1 MSYVL
6 QIWELPQGSGWP
18 TTVREASALVMGL
31 HGPTPGQNPKF
42 LEFARRLT
50 ARYPCITTPD
60 EDLPE
65 GAELVWTDG
74 PLDGITDEAV
84 YGIGIDTDTL
94 VDVRPFVI
102 TTALSLGLNVEDDQA
117 GEYFLANGGVLSV
130 DIEIR
135 RRDAA
140 AAAAAG
146 QPAAPALPSREELSE
161 RIVADIGPLLERH
174 GLARAPQDDA
184 IGGIYVARGY
194 EKSTPAGRHKISLN
208 AISDG
213 KKTCRITLDWTCW
226 HYATSALRKH
236 IKFDGVVPADAP
248 DFGAGVV
255 RLHRWIDDRDGV
267 LTPDGPDGK
276 DRVYAVPHRDDIGR
290 CTSHLARQIE
300 KRLLPMIAQFET
312 VEDFDRLANPDPV
325 TDSPFFDRYY
335 DGGAIHIAAAYLAGN
350 PRLAALCDEFWN
362 NTQQEAMFMEGQRLH
377 LRKCIAWVRANP
389 KR

>member
-18 TTVREASALVMGL
+18 ATVREASALVMGL

-60 EDLPE
+60 EDLPA

-84 YGIGIDTDTL
+84 YGIGVDSGSLI
-94 VDVRPFVI
+94 DVRPFVI

-117 GEYFLANGGVLSV
+117 GEYFLANGSVLSV

-135 RRDAA
+135 RHAAAVAA
-140 AAAAAG
+140 AARE
-146 QPAAPALPSREELSE
+146 PAAPALPSREELAE
-161 RIVADIGPLLERH
+161 RLAADIGPLLERH
-174 GLARAPQDDA
+174 GLVRAPQLDA

-194 EKSTPAGRHKISLN
+194 EKSTPAGRHELSLN
-208 AISDG
+208 AFSDG
-213 KKTCRITLDWTCW
+213 KKTCRISLDWTCW
-226 HYATSALRKH
+226 HYPTSALRQR
-236 IKFDGVVPADAP
+236 IKFDGDVPADAT
-248 DFGAGVV
+248 DFSAGVV
-255 RLHRWIDDRDGV
+255 RMHRWMDDRDGV
-267 LTPDGPDGK
+267 LTPGK
-276 DRVYAVPHRDDIGR
+276 SRADNPTLDVPSIDDIGR
-290 CTSHLARQIE
+290 CTAYLARQVE
-300 KRLLPMIAQFET
+300 KRLLSMIAQFET

-325 TDSPFFDRYY
+325 TASPFFERYY
-335 DGGAIHIAAAYLAGN
+335 DGGAVHIAAAYLAGN
-350 PRLAALCDEFWN
+350 PRLGALCDEFWD
-362 NTQQEAMFMEGQRLH
+362 NTQKEALFMEGQRLH

-389 KR
+389 RR